1 MSEIILN
8 LPSEKATGEFGKKI
22 SKNLKIGDIIYLLGE
37 MGSGKTTLARSIIK
51 NLLPDDLK
59 DTSVPSPTFTL
70 IQTYK
75 GKNFDIGH
83 ADLYRIENSNELDA
97 LGIEDILYNGAV
109 LIEWADKIKNRFD
122 YNILELEIEGLD
134 LSRTIRIKNIN
145 GWGDRIKKLKI
156 GLSND

>member
-97 LGIEDILYNGAV
+97 LGIEDILFNGA
-109 LIEWADKIKNRFD
+109 IKAPASAAIPVPKANVA
-122 YNILELEIEGLD
+122 E
-134 LSRTIRIKNIN
+134 
-145 GWGDRIKKLKI
+145 
-156 GLSND
+156 

>member
-8 LPSEKATGEFGKKI
+8 LPSEKATGELGKKI

-59 DTSVPSPTFTL
+59 DTTIPSPTFTL

-97 LGIEDILYNGAV
+97 LGIEDILYSGAV
-109 LIEWADKIKNRFD
+109 LIEWAEKIKNKLN
-122 YNILELEIEGLD
+122 YNIMEIKISFSEEK
-134 LSRTIRIKNIN
+134 RVAQIKNIQ
-145 GWGDRIKKLKI
+145 GWGNRII
-156 GLSND
+156 EFSD

>member
-8 LPSEKATGEFGKKI
+8 LPSEKATSEFGKKI
-22 SKNLKIGDIIYLLGE
+22 SENLKIGDIIYLSGE

-59 DTSVPSPTFTL
+59 NTTVPSPTFTL
-70 IQTYK
+70 IQTYN

-83 ADLYRIENSNELDA
+83 ADLYRIENSSELEA

-109 LIEWADKIKNRFD
+109 LIEWAEKIKNKLN
-122 YNILELEIEGLD
+122 YNIIEIKISYSEEG
-134 LSRTIRIKNIN
+134 RIAQIKNIQ
-145 GWGDRIKKLKI
+145 GWDSRINE
-156 GLSND
+156 LSE

>member
-109 LIEWADKIKNRFD
+109 LIEWAEKIKNKLN
-122 YNILELEIEGLD
+122 YNIIEIKISYSKEG
-134 LSRTIRIKNIN
+134 RIAQIKNIQ
-145 GWGDRIKKLKI
+145 GWDSRINVF
-156 GLSND
+156 SE

>member
-59 DTSVPSPTFTL
+59 DTSVPSPTFLSL
-70 IQTYK
+70 IH
-75 GKNFDIGH
+75 I
-83 ADLYRIENSNELDA
+83 
-97 LGIEDILYNGAV
+97 
-109 LIEWADKIKNRFD
+109 
-122 YNILELEIEGLD
+122 
-134 LSRTIRIKNIN
+134 
-145 GWGDRIKKLKI
+145 
-156 GLSND
+156 

>member
-97 LGIEDILYNGAV
+97 LGIEDILYSGAV
-109 LIEWADKIKNRFD
+109 LIEWAEKIKNKLN
-122 YNILELEIEGLD
+122 YNIMEIKISFSEEK
-134 LSRTIRIKNIN
+134 RVAQIKNIQ
-145 GWGDRIKKLKI
+145 GWGNRII
-156 GLSND
+156 EFSD

>member
-51 NLLPDDLK
+51 NLLPDNLK

-109 LIEWADKIKNRFD
+109 LIEWAEKIKNKLN
-122 YNILELEIEGLD
+122 YNIMEIIISFSEEE
-134 LSRTIRIKNIN
+134 RIAQIKNIQ
-145 GWGDRIKKLKI
+145 GWDSRINE
-156 GLSND
+156 LSEQAIK